1 MQDIRWKQ
9 RFENYRSALKE
20 LGEFIERDELN
31 KYEEQG
37 LVKAFEYTY
46 ELAWKTLKD
55 FLKYQGVEGIV
66 GSRDAFRSAFN
77 SEIVKDGHLWMSMI
91 ESRNKTAHTYN
102 KKTAEEIAD
111 DVRERFYPAFREL
124 ESFFIERLG
133 KA

>member
-1 MQDIRWKQ
+1 MPDIRWKQ
-9 RFENYRSALKE
+9 RFENYQSALRE
-20 LGEFIERDELN
+20 LSEFIDLGELS

-55 FLKYQGVEGIV
+55 FLEYQGVEEIV
-66 GSRDAFRSAFN
+66 GSRDAFRNAFKLD
-77 SEIVKDGHLWMSMI
+77 IVQDGHLWMNMI

-124 ESFFIERLG
+124 ESYLQNRL
-133 KA
+133 

>member
-9 RFENYRSALKE
+9 RFDNYRSALKE
-20 LGEFIERDELN
+20 LGEFVELGELS

-55 FLKYQGVEGIV
+55 FLEYQGVEGII
-66 GSRDAFRSAFN
+66 GSRDAFRNAFKD
-77 SEIVKDGHLWMSMI
+77 EIVKDGHLWMSMI

-111 DVRERFYPAFREL
+111 DVRQRFYPAFREL
-124 ESFFIERLG
+124 EAYLVERL
-133 KA
+133 

>member
-1 MQDIRWKQ
+1 MQDIRWQQ
-9 RFENYRSALKE
+9 RLDNYRSALSE
-20 LGEFIERDELN
+20 LGEFIERGELN

-55 FLKYQGVEGIV
+55 FLGYQGVEGIV
-66 GSRDAFRSAFN
+66 GSRDVFRSAFSN
-77 SEIVKDGHLWMSMI
+77 GIIEDGHLWMSMI

-111 DVRERFYPAFREL
+111 EVRDRFYPAFREL
-124 ESFFIERLG
+124 ETKLIERLEE
-133 KA
+133 